1 MKLFILQQQYYT
13 LPEYLKIWVE
23 VKQKKNTHHNT
34 QKQKKRVEKVDKSG
48 EGRWKGISYAIKKT
62 EWTCPLI

>member
-48 EGRWKGISYAIKKT
+48 EGR
-62 EWTCPLI
+62 